1 MAFNLYTPEQAG
13 EVTLGLISAKLD
25 IARHVRRYTEADF
38 APGTGGKAYLR
49 IPSALTARARSLR
62 DNSTAVVFDEL
73 IEKRTSV
80 DLSTNLVSAV
90 KIGDAESRL
99 DLTDFSKQ
107 VLRPQGESIAD
118 GIDNALAGLLTG
130 ITASTAPSGYDALK
144 PADVFVKGRRALRA
158 RGVDVA
164 NSDLVAFVGGA
175 VIDDL
180 LLSGALNYDK
190 TGDANALREGATG
203 RIHGFE
209 VVETSRGIA
218 EDEIVFTTRTG
229 IYVATV
235 APDVPNGVPFGHVT
249 AKDGLAVRYIRDY
262 DSTHLTE
269 RSVASVF
276 VGTGIS
282 PLYDVERDYDT
293 HAATVTAVEG
303 GAVVKV
309 STSA

>member
-13 EVTLGLISAKLD
+13 EVTLAGIASSLD
-25 IARHVRRYTEADF
+25 LARHVRRYTEADF

-62 DNSTAVVFDEL
+62 DTNTAVVFDEL
-73 IEKRTSV
+73 VEKRTSV

-90 KIGDAESRL
+90 KIGDAELRL
-99 DLTDFSKQ
+99 DITDFFKQ
-107 VLRPQGESIAD
+107 VLRPQAESIAD
-118 GIDNALAGLLTG
+118 GIDNALAALLSG
-130 ITASTAPSGYDALK
+130 INASTDPTGYDAAK
-144 PADVFVKGRRALRA
+144 PTDVFVKGRRALRA
-158 RGVDVA
+158 KGVDVA

-180 LLSGALNYDK
+180 LLSGALDFSK
-190 TGDANALREGATG
+190 TGDANALRSGSAG
-203 RIHGFE
+203 RIAGFE
-209 VVETSRGIA
+209 VAETSRGVA
-218 EDEIVFTTRTG
+218 DDEIVFTTRTG
-229 IYVATV
+229 LYVATV
-235 APDVPNGVPFGHVT
+235 APEVPNGVPFGNVT
-249 AKDGLAVRYIRDY
+249 VKDGLAVRYLRDY
-262 DSTHLTE
+262 DATHLTE

-293 HAATVTAVEG
+293 HSATVTPVDG
-303 GAVVKV
+303 GAVIKV

>member
-1 MAFNLYTPEQAG
+1 MAYNTYTPEQAG
-13 EVTLGLISAKLD
+13 EVALAAISTSLD
-25 IARHVRRYTEADF
+25 LARHVRRYTEADF

-62 DNSTAVVFDEL
+62 DTSTAVVFDEL
-73 IEKRTSV
+73 IERRTSV

-90 KIGDAESRL
+90 KIGDAELRL
-99 DLTDFSKQ
+99 DITDFTKQ

-118 GIDNALAGLLTG
+118 GIDNALAALLSG
-130 ITASTAPSGYDALK
+130 ITASTDPTGYDAAK
-144 PADVFVKGRRALRA
+144 PTDLFVKGRRALRA
-158 RGVDVA
+158 KGVDVA

-180 LLSGALNYDK
+180 LLSGALDFAK
-190 TGDANALREGATG
+190 TGDANALRSGSAG
-203 RIHGFE
+203 RIAGFE
-209 VVETSRGIA
+209 VAETSRGI
-218 EDEIVFTTRTG
+218 EDDEIVFTTRTG
-229 IYVATV
+229 LYVATV
-235 APDVPNGVPFGHVT
+235 APEVPNGVAFGTVT
-249 AKDGLAVRYIRDY
+249 AKDGLSVRYLRDY
-262 DSTHLTE
+262 DATHLTE

-293 HAATVTAVEG
+293 HAATVTPVDG